1 MNQPFKSCYVFGEF
15 RLDGAERRLLRNG
28 AVISL
33 APKVFDTLLLL
44 VENSG
49 HLVEKDEFMKQLWP
63 DTFVSEEA
71 LTRNISILRKALGES
86 TDSQAFIA
94 TVPTRGYRFVAAV
107 EKVSSGGAESSA
119 EPVATEEKR
128 QLGGR
133 RAVMVPMD
141 AETRG
146 APETAQAPAAASS
159 PSWRRRIAFM
169 ASVLGVGSIAGLITF
184 YGLSPTP
191 VPRVIRSVQ
200 LTHSGRVDGWISMVT
215 DGSRIYFTERE
226 GDHWNLVQTSV
237 SGGDSQVVAAP
248 FRNTVVR
255 DISPDHANLLI
266 ASFVRRGERM
276 PLWIWPVQGGAPKR
290 IGEITAYDAA
300 WCPNGRQIVYS
311 KDDGIYL
318 VDADGSNAH
327 KIVSN
332 EGEGGAARFSWSPDG
347 RLLRFSTLLQETT
360 AAIWEVHS
368 DGTQLRRLLPGW
380 SEVPLECCTSWTP
393 DGKYFLF
400 SSGHSGSGDIWA
412 IQEKGSFFHH
422 RRAEPIRLTAGPADF
437 GSPLVSKDG
446 HKVFVYGSNGKAEV
460 VRFDLKS
467 RQFLP
472 ILSGSPLEGVF
483 YSADQEWIAS
493 VSLDFTLAR
502 MKPDGT
508 QRLVLTPT
516 GLDAWEPRWSPDGK
530 QIAFIGRRKNQTTRV
545 FLVSPEG
552 GPPRELFPDDRNQH
566 DPAWSPDGKLIVF
579 TREEKPSSPGAAS
592 VALYIFN
599 LSTNQLS
606 LVPGSLGLRVAAWS
620 PDGRFITA
628 KDEDDHKLMLFD
640 VRTQKWTQLAE
651 GVVIKG
657 PPSWSRDGTC
667 IYYQDILAPNGPVY
681 RIRLSDHKRETV
693 VTFEQFLRGSAL
705 TVPFRGLAPD
715 GSIMAQ
721 VVRGDSDIYALDLDL
736 P

>member
-1 MNQPFKSCYVFGEF
+1 V
-15 RLDGAERRLLRNG
+15 AESEKTAGLKG
-28 AVISL
+28 TGVYFS
-33 APKVFDTLLLL
+33 KGLL
-44 VENSG
+44 VG
-49 HLVEKDEFMKQLWP
+49 MAALLVLVF
-63 DTFVSEEA
+63 
-71 LTRNISILRKALGES
+71 
-86 TDSQAFIA
+86 
-94 TVPTRGYRFVAAV
+94 
-107 EKVSSGGAESSA
+107 
-119 EPVATEEKR
+119 
-128 QLGGR
+128 
-133 RAVMVPMD
+133 
-141 AETRG
+141 
-146 APETAQAPAAASS
+146 
-159 PSWRRRIAFM
+159 
-169 ASVLGVGSIAGLITF
+169 AGLITF
-184 YGLSPTP
+184 YVLSPAP

-200 LTHSGRVDGWISMVT
+200 LTHSGRVDGWTSMVT

-248 FRNTVVR
+248 FRNTVVK
-255 DISPDHANLLI
+255 DISPDHANFLI
-266 ASFVRRGERM
+266 ASFVGRNERM

-290 IGEITAYDAA
+290 VGEITAYDAA

-332 EGEGGAARFSWSPDG
+332 EGEGRAARFSWSPDG
-347 RLLRFSTLLQETT
+347 RLLRFSASAQETT
-360 AAIWEVHS
+360 VAIWEVHS

-380 SEVPLECCTSWTP
+380 SEVPQECCGSWTP

-400 SSGHSGSGDIWA
+400 YSRHSGSGDIWA
-412 IQEKGSFFHH
+412 IHEKGSFFHH

-437 GSPLVSKDG
+437 GNPLMSKDG
-446 HKVFVYGSNGKAEV
+446 RKVFVYGSNGKAEV

-472 ILSGSPLEGVF
+472 ILSGSPLRGVY
-483 YSADQEWIAS
+483 YSADQEWVAS
-493 VSLDFTLAR
+493 VSLDWTLAR

-516 GLDAWEPRWSPDGK
+516 GLGAWEPRWSPDSK
-530 QIAFIGRRKNQTTRV
+530 QIAFIGRRKNRTTSV
-545 FLVSPEG
+545 FLVSPDG
-552 GPPRELFPDDRNQH
+552 GTPRELFPDDQNQA
-566 DPAWSPDGKLIVF
+566 DPAWSPDGKLIAF
-579 TREEKPSSPGAAS
+579 TREEKTSTPGAAS
-592 VALYIFN
+592 GALYTFN

-606 LVPGSLGLRVAAWS
+606 LVPGSLGLRVSAWS

-657 PPSWSRDGTC
+657 PPSWSKDGTC
-667 IYYQDILAPNGPVY
+667 IYYQDILAPNQPVY
-681 RIRLSDHKRETV
+681 SIRLSDHKRETV

-705 TVPFRGLAPD
+705 TVAFQGLAPD
-715 GSIMAQ
+715 GSIMAS
-721 VVRGDSDIYALDLDL
+721 VVRNDSDIYSLDLDL
-736 P
+736 PQDRRLEVFENLRGKAGQRNDAKEAAALYQTVAALRELESGNREQARADADAALKLVPNRDVSAMVGDRKGERLAAELDKAFPLDTLVQRYWLPTIRAAVALQRSEPCSRFIKGHEHDRT